1 MIVQDIYIKFVM
13 DKSPFVRHALADDG
27 TLIKFYTFDESFAH
41 HVLYTIMCA
50 KDRRPMCLGKTD
62 AFKSFAMK
70 LDERYG
76 SMMACCMI
84 ASYQHYT

>member
-27 TLIKFYTFDESFAH
+27 TLIKFDTSDESFAH
-41 HVLYTIMCA
+41 HVLYVIMCA

-62 AFKSFAMK
+62 AFKAFATK

-76 SMMACCMI
+76 SMVACCMI
-84 ASYQHYT
+84 ASYQHYN

>member
-1 MIVQDIYIKFVM
+1 M
-13 DKSPFVRHALADDG
+13 DKSPFVRHAIANDG

-41 HVLYTIMCA
+41 HVRYVIMCA

-62 AFKSFAMK
+62 AFKAFAMK

-76 SMMACCMI
+76 CMI
-84 ASYQHYT
+84 TSLLASYQHYN

>member
-13 DKSPFVRHALADDG
+13 DKSPFVRHALAEDG

-41 HVLYTIMCA
+41 HVLYVIMCA
-50 KDRRPMCLGKTD
+50 KDRRPMCLGKAD
-62 AFKSFAMK
+62 AFKQFAIK

-76 SMMACCMI
+76 RMVAWWLVV
-84 ASYQHYT
+84 